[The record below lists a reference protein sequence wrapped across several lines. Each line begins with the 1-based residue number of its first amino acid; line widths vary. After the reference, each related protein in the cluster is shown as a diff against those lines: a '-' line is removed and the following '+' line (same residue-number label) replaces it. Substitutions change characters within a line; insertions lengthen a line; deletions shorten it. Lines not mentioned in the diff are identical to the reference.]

1 MAIQGLSNAGPVYQP
16 PGVDGASS
24 SGNLPV
30 TGTSSVVSGSANT
43 ASGPTSAG
51 LPAVVPATQ
60 GNTPGNPS
68 SSAQSQQ
75 GSTAQV
81 KSAVDALNQSMQSMN
96 RDLTFSVDQSTK
108 RMVVKVVEA
117 QTGTV
122 IAQIPSKQA
131 LAIAQSIDSG
141 QQGLLLQEKA

>member
-1 MAIQGLSNAGPVYQP
+1 MAIQGLSNSGAVYPP
-16 PGVDGASS
+16 PGVDGAPT
-24 SGNLPV
+24 SGNLPPV
-30 TGTSSVVSGSANT
+30 TGHTSGGAAGSAAGT
-43 ASGPTSAG
+43 AAVG
-51 LPAVVPATQ
+51 LPKGVPA
-60 GNTPGNPS
+60 
-68 SSAQSQQ
+68 AQSNASPTAQPQQ
-75 GSTAQV
+75 NSTAQV

-141 QQGLLLQEKA
+141 QQGFLLQEKA

>member
-1 MAIQGLSNAGPVYQP
+1 MTIQGFSSTGSVYPSQGAGGAP
-16 PGVDGASS
+16 PAVNGPLVTTDPSGGAVSGASS
-24 SGNLPV
+24 LGNSAAAQAPSQPAQSN
-30 TGTSSVVSGSANT
+30 SSAAAHGS
-43 ASGPTSAG
+43 
-51 LPAVVPATQ
+51 Q
-60 GNTPGNPS
+60 NTP
-68 SSAQSQQ
+68 
-75 GSTAQV
+75 AQV

-108 RMVVKVVEA
+108 KMVVKVVEA